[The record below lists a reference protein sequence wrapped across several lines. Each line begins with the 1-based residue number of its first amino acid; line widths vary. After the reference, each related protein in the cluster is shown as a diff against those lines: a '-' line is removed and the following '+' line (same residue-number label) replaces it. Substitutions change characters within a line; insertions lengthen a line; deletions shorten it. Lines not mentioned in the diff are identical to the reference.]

1 MQTIKAISGLEPRR
15 EGEYPECYVVG
26 QRGSAIPEVTR
37 IEMRLENLG
46 SYGIT
51 WFDIFAGETLIA
63 SMNAMAVASVEY
75 YPPDDL
81 AKGAENE

>member
-26 QRGSAIPEVTR
+26 HRGSATPEVTR

-51 WFDIFAGETLIA
+51 WFDVFAGETLIA
-63 SMNAMAVASVEY
+63 SMNAIGVVSVEY
-75 YPPDDL
+75 FPP
-81 AKGAENE
+81 GE